1 MAQDPRIASDRSN
14 TWIHRLSVLTAGAT
28 FVLVVAGGLVT
39 STGSGLAVPDWP
51 TTFGHNMFLYPWSNM
66 VGGIMIEHGHRL
78 IGAGVGLLTLAL
90 AVWLWITDP
99 RGWLRWLGI
108 IALGAVIAQGILG
121 GLRVVLVDRTLA
133 IVHAALAQAFF
144 ALTVSVAFFT
154 SDEGREDPPQ
164 ELLPNAVP
172 LGHLAL
178 LSMGCIYLQSM
189 IGAVLRHT
197 GSGLGVHLI
206 FALVVAAVIMVLT
219 GRILSNHRDQPRL
232 VRLGALLGGLLIVQL
247 LLGLGSTWGRFVT
260 PGAGM
265 PADVLVTL
273 TTMHVA
279 AGALMLATCLVLTIR
294 VYRLL
299 PSRVPAVGRT
309 PRAHPTGG
317 SGRAHARGRIS
328 DFVALTRPRVVVMV
342 LVTTLVGFYVGSMGT
357 ADTLRLMSTLIGMGL
372 AAGGTLALN
381 QFLEQDVDARMDR
394 TRLRPLPDGRLE
406 PKAALLFGAVITG
419 GGLLFLALAVN
430 LLSAGVTAV
439 SVGSYLFLYTPLK
452 RRTSLCSVVGAVPGA
467 LPPVVGWAAA
477 RGELGVEAW
486 VLFAILFLWQIPH
499 SLAIAR
505 LYRDDYARA
514 GIRLLPVIEPDGGST
529 GRQIVTNC
537 LALLAVGSLPTLI
550 GLAGSIYFIGAFVL
564 GVGFLGF
571 GIGLAISRSE
581 TAARRL
587 LLASLVYLP
596 AQLGLMAWDKLP
608 F

>member
-1 MAQDPRIASDRSN
+1 MAQDPRVASDHNR
-14 TWIHRLSVLTAGAT
+14 WVHRFSLLTAGAT

-51 TTFGHNMFLYPWSNM
+51 TTLGHNMFLTPWSKM
-66 VGGIMIEHGHRL
+66 VGGILIEHGHRL
-78 IGAGVGLLTLAL
+78 IGAGVGLLTLTV
-90 AVWLWITDP
+90 AVWLWIADP
-99 RGWLRWLGI
+99 RGWLRWLGV
-108 IALGAVIAQGILG
+108 IALGAVIVQGILG
-121 GLRVVLVDRTLA
+121 GLRVVLVERTLA

-154 SDEGREDPPQ
+154 SDEGREGPPQ
-164 ELLPNAVP
+164 ALLPDAVP
-172 LGHLAL
+172 LSRLAL
-178 LSMGCIYLQSM
+178 LTMGCIYLQSM

-197 GSGLGVHLI
+197 GGGLGAHLI
-206 FALVVAAVIMVLT
+206 FALVVATVIVYLT
-219 GRILSNHRDQPRL
+219 GRILRNHRDLPRL
-232 VRLGALLGGLLIVQL
+232 VLPGALLGGLLIVQL

-260 PGAGM
+260 PGAAV
-265 PADVLVTL
+265 PARFMVTL
-273 TTMHVA
+273 TTLHVA
-279 AGALMLATCLVLTIR
+279 AGALMLATCLVLTLR

-299 PSRVPAVGRT
+299 PSRVPAVGRAR
-309 PRAHPTGG
+309 RAHPTGR
-317 SGRAHARGRIS
+317 SGQTHVRGRLS

-342 LVTTLVGFYVGSMGT
+342 LVTTLVGFYVGSVG
-357 ADTLRLMSTLIGMGL
+357 APDYLRLVSTLIGLGL

-381 QFLEQDVDARMDR
+381 QYLEQDVDARMER

-406 PKAALLFGAVITG
+406 PREALLFGAVITG
-419 GGLLFLALAVN
+419 GGLLFLALVVN

-452 RRTSLCSVVGAVPGA
+452 RKTSLCSIVGAVPGA
-467 LPPVVGWAAA
+467 LPPVIGWAAT
-477 RGELGVEAW
+477 RGELGAEAW

-529 GRQIVTNC
+529 GRQIVSNC

-550 GLAGSIYFIGAFVL
+550 GLAGSVYFVGAFVL
-564 GVGFLGF
+564 GVGFLGC

-596 AQLGLMAWDKLP
+596 AQLGLMALDKVP

>member
-1 MAQDPRIASDRSN
+1 MAQAPRVASDHNR
-14 TWIHRLSVLTAGAT
+14 WVHRFSLLTAGAT

-51 TTFGHNMFLYPWSNM
+51 TTFGHNMFLYPWSKM
-66 VGGIMIEHGHRL
+66 VGGILIEHGHRL
-78 IGAGVGLLTLAL
+78 IGAGVGLLTLAV

-99 RGWLRWLGI
+99 RGWLRWLGV
-108 IALGAVIAQGILG
+108 IALGAVIVQGILG
-121 GLRVVLVDRTLA
+121 GLRVVLVERTLA

-154 SDEGREDPPQ
+154 SDEGREGPPQ
-164 ELLPNAVP
+164 APVTDAVP
-172 LGHLAL
+172 LSRLAL
-178 LSMGCIYLQSM
+178 LTMGCIYLQSM

-197 GSGLGVHLI
+197 GGGLGAHLI
-206 FALVVAAVIMVLT
+206 NALVVATVIVVLT
-219 GRILSNHRDQPRL
+219 GRILRNHRDLPRL
-232 VRLGALLGGLLIVQL
+232 VLPGALLGGLLIVQL
-247 LLGLGSTWGRFVT
+247 LLGLGSLWGRFVT
-260 PGAGM
+260 PAAAV
-265 PADVLVTL
+265 PARFMVTL
-273 TTMHVA
+273 TTLHLA
-279 AGALMLATCLVLTIR
+279 AGALMLATCLVLTLR

-299 PSRVPAVGRT
+299 PSPVPTVGRAR
-309 PRAHPTGG
+309 RAHPIGR
-317 SGRAHARGRIS
+317 SGQAHARGRLS

-342 LVTTLVGFYVGSMGT
+342 LVTTLVGFYVGSVG
-357 ADTLRLMSTLIGMGL
+357 APDYLRLVSTLIGLGL

-381 QFLEQDVDARMDR
+381 QYLEQDVDARMER

-406 PKAALLFGAVITG
+406 PGEALLFGAVITG
-419 GGLLFLALAVN
+419 GGLLFLALVVN
-430 LLSAGVTAV
+430 FLSAGVTAV

-452 RRTSLCSVVGAVPGA
+452 RKTSLCSIVGAVPGA
-467 LPPVVGWAAA
+467 LPPVIGWAAA
-477 RGELGVEAW
+477 RGELGAEAW

-529 GRQIVTNC
+529 GRQIVSNC

-550 GLAGSIYFIGAFVL
+550 GLAGSVYFVGAFVL
-564 GVGFLGF
+564 GVGFLGC
-571 GIGLAISRSE
+571 GIGLAVSRSE

-596 AQLGLMAWDKLP
+596 AQLGLMALDKVP

>member
-1 MAQDPRIASDRSN
+1 MAQDPRVASDHNR
-14 TWIHRLSVLTAGAT
+14 WIHRFSLLTAGAT

-51 TTFGHNMFLYPWSNM
+51 TTFGHNMFLYPWSKM
-66 VGGIMIEHGHRL
+66 VGGILIEHGHRL
-78 IGAGVGLLTLAL
+78 IGAGVGLLTLAV
-90 AVWLWITDP
+90 AVWLWIADP
-99 RGWLRWLGI
+99 RGWLRWLGV
-108 IALGAVIAQGILG
+108 IALGAVIVQGILG
-121 GLRVVLVDRTLA
+121 GLRVVLVERTLA

-154 SDEGREDPPQ
+154 SDEGREGPPQ
-164 ELLPNAVP
+164 ALLPDAVP
-172 LGHLAL
+172 LMRLAL
-178 LSMGCIYLQSM
+178 LAMGCIYLQSM

-197 GSGLGVHLI
+197 GRGLGAHLI
-206 FALVVAAVIMVLT
+206 NALVVATVIVYLT
-219 GRILSNHRDQPRL
+219 GRILRNHRDLPRL
-232 VRLGALLGGLLIVQL
+232 VLPGALLGGLLIVQL
-247 LLGLGSTWGRFVT
+247 LLGLGSIWSRFVT
-260 PGAGM
+260 P
-265 PADVLVTL
+265 PARFMVTL
-273 TTMHVA
+273 TTLHVA
-279 AGALMLATCLVLTIR
+279 AGALMLATCLVLTLR

-299 PSRVPAVGRT
+299 PSRVPAVGRAR
-309 PRAHPTGG
+309 RAHPIGR
-317 SGRAHARGRIS
+317 SGRLS
-328 DFVALTRPRVVVMV
+328 DFAALTRPRVVVMV
-342 LVTTLVGFYVGSMGT
+342 LVTTLVGFYLGSVG
-357 ADTLRLMSTLIGMGL
+357 APDYLRLVSTLIGLGL

-381 QFLEQDVDARMDR
+381 QYLEQDVDARMER

-406 PKAALLFGAVITG
+406 PKEALLFGAVITG
-419 GGLLFLALAVN
+419 GGLLFLALVVN

-452 RRTSLCSVVGAVPGA
+452 RKTSLCSIVGAVPGA
-467 LPPVVGWAAA
+467 LPPVIGWAAA
-477 RGELGVEAW
+477 RGELGAEAW

-529 GRQIVTNC
+529 GRQIVSNC
-537 LALLAVGSLPTLI
+537 LALLAVGLLPTII
-550 GLAGSIYFIGAFVL
+550 GLAGSVYFVGAFVL
-564 GVGFLGF
+564 GVGFLGC

-596 AQLGLMAWDKLP
+596 AQLGLMALDKVP

>member
-1 MAQDPRIASDRSN
+1 MAQDPRVASDHNNR
-14 TWIHRLSVLTAGAT
+14 WVHRFSLLTAGAT

-51 TTFGHNMFLYPWSNM
+51 KTFGHNMFLYPWSNM
-66 VGGIMIEHGHRL
+66 VGGVLIEHGHRL

-90 AVWLWITDP
+90 AVWLWITDA
-99 RGWLRWLGI
+99 RGWLRWLGV
-108 IALGAVIAQGILG
+108 IALGAVIVQGILG
-121 GLRVVLVDRTLA
+121 GLRVVLIDRTLA

-144 ALTVSVAFFT
+144 ALMVSVAFFT
-154 SDEGREDPPQ
+154 SDEGREELPQ
-164 ELLPNAVP
+164 ELLPDAVP
-172 LGHLAL
+172 LSRLAL
-178 LSMGCIYLQSM
+178 LTMGCIYLQST
-189 IGAVLRHT
+189 IGAVLRHA
-197 GSGLGVHLI
+197 GRGLGAHLI
-206 FALVVAAVIMVLT
+206 FALVVVTVTLCLA
-219 GRILSNHRDQPRL
+219 GRILRDHWNRPRL
-232 VRLGALLGGLLIVQL
+232 VRLGGLLGGLLMVQL

-260 PGAGM
+260 PGGM
-265 PADVLVTL
+265 PADFMVTL

-279 AGALMLATCLVLTIR
+279 AGALMLATCLILTLR

-299 PSRVPAVGRT
+299 PSRVPAVTRA
-309 PRAHPTGG
+309 PRAHSTG
-317 SGRAHARGRIS
+317 SGRTHARGRLS

-342 LVTTLVGFYVGSMGT
+342 LVTTLVGFYMGSMGT
-357 ADTLRLMSTLIGMGL
+357 ADTLRLVSTLIGMGL

-381 QFLEQDVDARMDR
+381 QYLEQDVDARMER

-406 PKAALLFGAVITG
+406 PREALLFGTVITG

-477 RGELGVEAW
+477 RGELGAEAW

-529 GRQIVTNC
+529 GRQIVSNC
-537 LALLAVGSLPTLI
+537 LALLAVGLLPSVI
-550 GLAGSIYFIGAFVL
+550 GLAGSAYFVGAFVL

-571 GIGLAISRSE
+571 GIGLAVSRSE

-596 AQLGLMAWDKLP
+596 AQLGLMALDKLP